1 MRPSKVTLSKYSS
14 PGLVR
19 LADIPIGCFFT
30 GTMCGYTGLWMIAYD
45 FAIYVADASKTWDRR
60 QDINITGFTPVD
72 VEIKTTPQ

>member
-1 MRPSKVTLSKYSS
+1 
-14 PGLVR
+14 
-19 LADIPIGCFFT
+19 
-30 GTMCGYTGLWMIAYD
+30 MCGYTGLWMIAYD